1 MTVTDDTIHEQI
13 EAFKA
18 QTESK
23 QYSDLLDQY
32 SSKEASTGRWTPV
45 TKSAWAP
52 RKAAT
57 VRAKEIMKRAQ
68 HTAVA
73 NQKITQAEQV
83 AIGAGSPVV
92 AKESNR
98 VKVASTSRVAILGL
112 GGLTHA
118 PGETFG
124 QAVKSRTKRMA
135 QNAVFGPGEAARRRQ
150 MMHSRPSPSTVT
162 ASETGVKIS
171 SRIRVA
177 EVLKNPT
184 PEGQEYYKRL
194 MRHRSEMSKK
204 SSDDGV
210 KTASRIRVAEVAPQD
225 EAPTKKKMSLAK
237 KVAIGGAALGG
248 TALALRS
255 GAPQA
260 AVKAYQVAKKGTAV
274 KGAVGTTEA
283 LSKGFAAG
291 KKRLGRAV
299 FGRKRIVTE
308 AGGMLPISKKPTLGP
323 MRQVGNKLESVA
335 PGAGATVKRVRAGD
349 IRARRQLSL
358 EHRQF
363 QRGKKTL
370 NQVSPGTQAAIAT
383 GARPVR
389 KTTGDKALNAAM
401 WGSMVPAF
409 MPQHG
414 GNG

>member
-83 AIGAGSPVV
+83 AIGAGTPVV
-92 AKESNR
+92 
-98 VKVASTSRVAILGL
+98 
-112 GGLTHA
+112 
-118 PGETFG
+118 
-124 QAVKSRTKRMA
+124 
-135 QNAVFGPGEAARRRQ
+135 
-150 MMHSRPSPSTVT
+150 
-162 ASETGVKIS
+162 ASETGFSKQA

-177 EVLKNPT
+177 EVLKEPT
-184 PEGQEYYKRL
+184 PEGQAYYKRL
-194 MRHRSEMSKK
+194 MRHPSEMSKK

-225 EAPTKKKMSLAK
+225 EAPAKKKMSLAK
-237 KVAIGGAALGG
+237 KVAIGGAIVGG
-248 TALALRS
+248 TALAARTGVAQAGARAYRAARTGRAAVS
-255 GAPQA
+255 GAETASKLGLRGALSTASPAKQA
-260 AVKAYQVAKKGTAV
+260 VGRVEALKKGLA
-274 KGAVGTTEA
+274 A
-283 LSKGFAAG
+283 SK
-291 KKRLGRAV
+291 KKLGRAV
-299 FGRKRIVTE
+299 FGQKRVVGSHGTITPVTPG
-308 AGGMLPISKKPTLGP
+308 ANSAVNS
-323 MRQVGNKLESVA
+323 RAVGNSLGGGK
-335 PGAGATVKRVRAGD
+335 VKRVRRGAIMEQRRGTTSGQRQMD
-349 IRARRQLSL
+349 TGRRTFDQLKDKTKASTLRA
-358 EHRQF
+358 
-363 QRGKKTL
+363 K
-370 NQVSPGTQAAIAT
+370 GT
-383 GARPVR
+383 VR